1 MGPGPGALDWGL
13 ECIFAFQVNFIPDSA
28 TFWQWWDLCIL
39 YFQLENVAK
48 VPNGIYQRPKCKICE
63 NWVLLVFLCQNCI
76 HVVKSGWICI
86 KCPFW
91 LFLGQFGHSGSPAWA
106 HMTVPFGSTHTKNT
120 FKCPRHLHRQK
131 KSQKTNYFRS
141 KPRLAKNWLKTWL
154 KLAKNATD
162 QKTDLTC
169 RTGSLCHFQKWSYFL
184 F

>member
-1 MGPGPGALDWGL
+1 MLGY
-13 ECIFAFQVNFIPDSA
+13 QVVQSTCGQI
-28 TFWQWWDLCIL
+28 WM
-39 YFQLENVAK
+39 
-48 VPNGIYQRPKCKICE
+48 
-63 NWVLLVFLCQNCI
+63 NWHQMPFLA
-76 HVVKSGWICI
+76 H
-86 KCPFW
+86 FW

-106 HMTVPFGSTHTKNT
+106 RMTVPSGSTDTKNT

-141 KPRLAKNWLKTWL
+141 KPSLAKNWLKTWL

-184 F
+184 FQSKYLIEHPSGPYCVYLDCPLYNFIQKSVQ

>member
-1 MGPGPGALDWGL
+1 MVVMGLNRVL
-13 ECIFAFQVNFIPDSA
+13 
-28 TFWQWWDLCIL
+28 
-39 YFQLENVAK
+39 
-48 VPNGIYQRPKCKICE
+48 RPKKSKTLKNMWKLGTFGNFMSKLHTCGQIWM
-63 NWVLLVFLCQNCI
+63 NWHQMSFLA
-76 HVVKSGWICI
+76 H
-86 KCPFW
+86 FW

-106 HMTVPFGSTHTKNT
+106 RMTVPSGSTDTKNT

>member
-1 MGPGPGALDWGL
+1 MPCL
-13 ECIFAFQVNFIPDSA
+13 
-28 TFWQWWDLCIL
+28 
-39 YFQLENVAK
+39 NV
-48 VPNGIYQRPKCKICE
+48 QKI
-63 NWVLLVFLCQNCI
+63 W
-76 HVVKSGWICI
+76 VKSGLERNGRNGPKSGSKAKKVQNPQKYVKIGYFWHFLSKLHTCGQIWMNWHQMSFLAH
-86 KCPFW
+86 FW

-106 HMTVPFGSTHTKNT
+106 RMTVPLGSTHTKNT